1 MEQHDALTK
10 RIGHLRQQVAD
21 RERSEAEAVQFFR
34 ISPALFMTI
43 RFDGTVDRV
52 NPALAT
58 FLGREASEL
67 EGVHVLDL
75 IHPDDAMGAEEQ
87 LASILT
93 GHRLL
98 NFPVRIIAGNGQ
110 VRWIELSGARDED
123 RRLLFISGVDITAR
137 RRADRALRESEQRF
151 REFAENVSEVF
162 WLADAG
168 LNRILYASP
177 AFEPLWGRR
186 VADLIKDRKCWLDP
200 IHRDDQARAKQA
212 FRHLVEEGDMDVEY
226 RIIRPDGSHRWIHDR
241 GYPVMAVDG
250 TVAKVAGIAS
260 DITDRKRAQQALQ

>member
-1 MEQHDALTK
+1 MNTAKRSESRDNVDRLRQRVAELETQTTHFASQQQLLHDLLDAVNDAAIVADGRGRVTYWNRGAETLYGYAHHEAIGRPFGELVCNDEPVERLSSAMEDEAAPVERVHRRKNGEFVTVRLTASTRRNTDGSTATVVTATGYDDHEATPVRWIEQHDALTK

-98 NFPVRIIAGNGQ
+98 NFPVRTIAGNGQ
-110 VRWIELSGARDED
+110 VRWIELSGARDE
-123 RRLLFISGVDITAR
+123 
-137 RRADRALRESEQRF
+137 
-151 REFAENVSEVF
+151 
-162 WLADAG
+162 
-168 LNRILYASP
+168 
-177 AFEPLWGRR
+177 
-186 VADLIKDRKCWLDP
+186 
-200 IHRDDQARAKQA
+200 
-212 FRHLVEEGDMDVEY
+212 
-226 RIIRPDGSHRWIHDR
+226 
-241 GYPVMAVDG
+241 
-250 TVAKVAGIAS
+250 
-260 DITDRKRAQQALQ
+260 